1 MAVTNR
7 GSVDPT
13 TAPPGEGGA
22 DEVVDTAGID
32 AAVEEVAGHAAAW
45 AATPAA
51 ARADLL
57 DQVLRDTM
65 AAQDDWLRAACT
77 AKGLEWAS
85 SEAGE
90 ELFAGIG
97 TLVRLTRVL
106 RDSLRQIAQD
116 GRPAFAGPVSQAV
129 DGRLRVRIFPV
140 TAYDRVVFPQTTA
153 EVWMQPGVTRENLE
167 SDQAAAY
174 ADPAAHAGVSLVL
187 AAGNVASLGPRD
199 ALSKLFVDGQVVVMK
214 ANPVNEYLVPHW
226 DRALGALVRAG
237 VLRIVTGGA
246 GVGRYLTAHPQIG
259 LVHITGSDKTYDA
272 VVFGLGAAGA
282 ARQAE
287 DRPVL
292 DKPVTA
298 ELGNVSPVIIVP
310 GKWSVGELLYQAE
323 HVATMLVNNAGFNC
337 LAARVIVTSSEWPQR
352 EAFLGALTQ
361 ALAQITTRRAYYPGA
376 AERRDA
382 FVAAHPEAE
391 ELGTGGPPDALPWTF
406 IRGVPPGRT
415 DDICF
420 NVESF
425 FGECAETALTAPTV
439 EDFIDAATSFC
450 NDVLWGTLSATLLVS
465 PSSVRDQRVADAV
478 ERAVADLRYGAIGVN
493 VWHALAFVMGTTSW
507 GAYPGHLRT
516 DIQSGSG
523 VVANALMFDRP
534 QKSVVRGPFR
544 SRPKPPWFATAPGQY
559 EVMRRFVAFEADPG
573 AAKIPGLLLAALRH

>member
-13 TAPPGEGGA
+13 TGPPAEGGA

-32 AAVEEVAGHAAAW
+32 AAVDEVAGHAAAW

-65 AAQDDWLRAACT
+65 AAQDDWLRAACA

-97 TLVRLTRVL
+97 TLVRLARVL

-129 DGRLRVRIFPV
+129 DGRLRVQIFPV

-167 SDQAAAY
+167 SGQAAAY

-246 GVGRYLTAHPQIG
+246 R
-259 LVHITGSDKTYDA
+259 
-272 VVFGLGAAGA
+272 
-282 ARQAE
+282 
-287 DRPVL
+287 
-292 DKPVTA
+292 
-298 ELGNVSPVIIVP
+298 
-310 GKWSVGELLYQAE
+310 
-323 HVATMLVNNAGFNC
+323 
-337 LAARVIVTSSEWPQR
+337 
-352 EAFLGALTQ
+352 
-361 ALAQITTRRAYYPGA
+361 RRA
-376 AERRDA
+376 
-382 FVAAHPEAE
+382 V
-391 ELGTGGPPDALPWTF
+391 PD
-406 IRGVPPGRT
+406 R
-415 DDICF
+415 
-420 NVESF
+420 
-425 FGECAETALTAPTV
+425 AP
-439 EDFIDAATSFC
+439 
-450 NDVLWGTLSATLLVS
+450 
-465 PSSVRDQRVADAV
+465 AD
-478 ERAVADLRYGAIGVN
+478 
-493 VWHALAFVMGTTSW
+493 
-507 GAYPGHLRT
+507 
-516 DIQSGSG
+516 
-523 VVANALMFDRP
+523 
-534 QKSVVRGPFR
+534 R
-544 SRPKPPWFATAPGQY
+544 SRAHHRLGQ
-559 EVMRRFVAFEADPG
+559 D
-573 AAKIPGLLLAALRH
+573 L